1 MTKGTRFYLIIDD
14 KRYLRTMTY
23 VGNHLFEW
31 DCGFSTLSKLREN
44 TNKKSKVK
52 YILNQN
58 QL

>member
-1 MTKGTRFYLIIDD
+1 MKKGTRFYLIIDD

-23 VGNHLFEW
+23 VGDHLFEW

-52 YILNQN
+52 YILIQN